1 MQIGIYFLL
10 IKKYTVLKKAK
21 IANKGPD
28 PFPTE
33 INNSFVVGFSDDRNQ
48 IHESLLEEKVK
59 IPLENSSWT
68 IH

>member
-1 MQIGIYFLL
+1 MI
-10 IKKYTVLKKAK
+10 LKKAK

-33 INNSFVVGFSDDRNQ
+33 INNSFVVGFSDDRNR

-59 IPLENSSWT
+59 IPFENSSWT

>member
-1 MQIGIYFLL
+1 MQIWIYFLL
-10 IKKYTVLKKAK
+10 IKNYIILKKAK

-68 IH
+68 IY